1 MKKGKPNKYI
11 EFVVGYDFDGPIIHR
26 IPVAE

>member
-11 EFVVGYDFDGPIIHR
+11 GFVVGYDFDGPIVHFIL
-26 IPVAE
+26 VVE